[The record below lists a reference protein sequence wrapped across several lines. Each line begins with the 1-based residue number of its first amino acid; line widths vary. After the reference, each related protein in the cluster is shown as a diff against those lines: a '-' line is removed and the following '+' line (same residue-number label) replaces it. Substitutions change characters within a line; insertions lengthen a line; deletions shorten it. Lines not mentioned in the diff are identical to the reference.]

1 MSLADATAALQDW
14 LFEAA
19 LPLWWRAGADRG
31 SGGFHEAIAFDG
43 TASSEPRRARTITRL
58 AYCYCTAGRLGWPPA
73 ARSS

>member
-43 TASSEPRRARTITRL
+43 TASSDPRRSRVRAMPTTCGSS
-58 AYCYCTAGRLGWPPA
+58 APPA
-73 ARSS
+73 RPFTFSA